1 MILLY
6 LEIIQNEID
15 MSQMNLPWVESP
27 FFSDIIKTKNIPEED
42 KKLASEYYE
51 NGFIVLSNIFTN
63 ELIDQIKSEMND
75 KGFNENFPIQTFRNN
90 IRIQDLW
97 QYSDSVKEL
106 ACHPKIMDTLKMLYE
121 REPVPFQTLNFKVGT
136 QQKAHSDTLHFSSL
150 PARYMCGVW
159 VALEDITED
168 NGPLFY
174 YPGSH
179 RNPEYNFSDF
189 KNTTEDT
196 SYENYPEYETFME
209 DLMEKSSYKKKKFLA
224 KKGDALI
231 WSSNIIHGGSPVEDP
246 QSTRYS
252 QVTHYY
258 FENCIYYT
266 PMLSNMVTKEL
277 FIRRNLVDI
286 KTGQIAEQN
295 FNGNNAQLVRTRGS
309 LYAINNH
316 IKLPKIIRFLA
327 SKL

>member
-1 MILLY
+1 M
-6 LEIIQNEID
+6 EIIQNEID

-75 KGFNENFPIQTFRNN
+75 KGFNENFPIQAFRNN

-316 IKLPKIIRFLA
+316 IKLPKILRFLA

>member
-1 MILLY
+1 M
-6 LEIIQNEID
+6 EIIQNEID

-27 FFSDIIKTKNIPEED
+27 FFSDIIKTKNISVED

-51 NGFIVLSNIFTN
+51 NGFIVINNVFSN
-63 ELIDQIKSEMND
+63 ELIDKVKSEMNE

-97 QYSDSVKEL
+97 QYSDPVKEL

-121 REPVPFQTLNFKVGT
+121 REPVPFQTINFKVGT

-286 KTGQIAEQN
+286 KTGKIAEQN
-295 FNGNNAQLVRTRGS
+295 FNGNHAQLVRTRGS

-316 IKLPKIIRFLA
+316 IKLPKILRFLA

>member
-1 MILLY
+1 M
-6 LEIIQNEID
+6 EIIQNEID

-42 KKLASEYYE
+42 KKLASKYYE

-316 IKLPKIIRFLA
+316 IKLPKILRFLA

>member
-1 MILLY
+1 M
-6 LEIIQNEID
+6 EIIQNEID

-27 FFSDIIKTKNIPEED
+27 FFSDIIKTKKISEED

-63 ELIDQIKSEMND
+63 ELIDQIKSEMNE

-97 QYSDSVKEL
+97 QYSDPVKEL

-209 DLMEKSSYKKKKFLA
+209 NLMEKSSYKKKKFLA

-286 KTGQIAEQN
+286 KTGKIAEQN
-295 FNGNNAQLVRTRGS
+295 FNGNQAQLMRTRGS

-316 IKLPKIIRFLA
+316 IKLPKILRFLA

>member
-1 MILLY
+1 
-6 LEIIQNEID
+6 

-27 FFSDIIKTKNIPEED
+27 FFSDIIKTKNISEED
-42 KKLASEYYE
+42 KNLASEYYD
-51 NGFIVLSNIFTN
+51 NGFIVISNVFPN
-63 ELIDQIKSEMND
+63 ELIDKIKSEMNE

-97 QYSDSVKEL
+97 QYSDPVKEL

-196 SYENYPEYETFME
+196 LYENYPEYETFIE
-209 DLMEKSSYKKKKFLA
+209 DLMEKSSFKKKKFLA

-266 PMLSNMVTKEL
+266 PMLSNMLTKEL

-286 KTGQIAEQN
+286 KTGKIAEQN

-316 IKLPKIIRFLA
+316 IKLPKILRFLA

>member
-1 MILLY
+1 M
-6 LEIIQNEID
+6 EIIQNEID

-27 FFSDIIKTKNIPEED
+27 FFSDIIKTKNISVED

-63 ELIDQIKSEMND
+63 ELIDKIKSEMNE

-97 QYSDSVKEL
+97 QYSDPVKEL

-159 VALEDITED
+159 VALEDIMED

-286 KTGQIAEQN
+286 KTGKIAEQN
-295 FNGNNAQLVRTRGS
+295 FNGNHAQLVRTRGS

-316 IKLPKIIRFLA
+316 IKLPKILRFLA

>member
-1 MILLY
+1 
-6 LEIIQNEID
+6 

-27 FFSDIIKTKNIPEED
+27 FFSDIIKTKNISEDD
-42 KKLASEYYE
+42 KKLALEYYE
-51 NGFIVLSNIFTN
+51 NGFIVLSNIFST
-63 ELIDQIKSEMND
+63 ELIDTIISEMNE
-75 KGFNENFPIQTFRNN
+75 KGFNNEYSIQTFRNE
-90 IRIQDLW
+90 IRVQDLW
-97 QYSDSVKEL
+97 QYSNPVKEL

-121 REPVPFQTLNFKVGT
+121 REPIPFQTLNFKVGT

-150 PARYMCGVW
+150 PSRYMCGVW

-196 SYENYPEYETFME
+196 SYENYKEYENFME
-209 DLMEKSSYKKKKFLA
+209 ELMEKSPYKKKKFLA

-246 QSTRYS
+246 NSTRFS

-266 PMLSNMVTKEL
+266 PMLSNMVTNEL

-286 KTGQIAEQN
+286 KTGIIVEQN
-295 FNGNNAQLVRTRGS
+295 FNGNKSQLIRTRGS
-309 LYAINNH
+309 LYILNNH
-316 IKLPKIIRFLA
+316 IKLPKIMRFLA

>member
-1 MILLY
+1 

-27 FFSDIIKTKNIPEED
+27 FFSDIIKTKNISVED

-51 NGFIVLSNIFTN
+51 NGFIVLSNVFTN
-63 ELIDQIKSEMND
+63 ELIDKIKSEMNE

-258 FENCIYYT
+258 FEKCIYYT

-286 KTGQIAEQN
+286 KTGKIAEQN
-295 FNGNNAQLVRTRGS
+295 FNGNHAQLVRTRGS

-316 IKLPKIIRFLA
+316 IKLPKILRFLA

>member
-1 MILLY
+1 

-27 FFSDIIKTKNIPEED
+27 FFSDIIKTKNISEED

-316 IKLPKIIRFLA
+316 IKLPKILRFLA

>member
-1 MILLY
+1 

-27 FFSDIIKTKNIPEED
+27 FFSDIIKTKNISEED
-42 KKLASEYYE
+42 KKIASEYYE
-51 NGFIVLSNIFTN
+51 NGFIVINNIFSN
-63 ELIDQIKSEMND
+63 ELIDKVKSEMNE

-97 QYSDSVKEL
+97 QYSD
-106 ACHPKIMDTLKMLYE
+106 
-121 REPVPFQTLNFKVGT
+121 
-136 QQKAHSDTLHFSSL
+136 
-150 PARYMCGVW
+150 
-159 VALEDITED
+159 
-168 NGPLFY
+168 LFY

-209 DLMEKSSYKKKKFLA
+209 DLMEKSAYKKKKFLA
-224 KKGDALI
+224 KKGDVLI

-286 KTGQIAEQN
+286 KTGKIVEQN
-295 FNGNNAQLVRTRGS
+295 FNGNVAQLVRTRGS

-316 IKLPKIIRFLA
+316 IKLPKILRFLA

>member
-1 MILLY
+1 M
-6 LEIIQNEID
+6 EIIQNEID

-159 VALEDITED
+159 VALEDITEE

-316 IKLPKIIRFLA
+316 IKLPKILRFLA

>member
-1 MILLY
+1 
-6 LEIIQNEID
+6 
-15 MSQMNLPWVESP
+15 
-27 FFSDIIKTKNIPEED
+27 
-42 KKLASEYYE
+42 
-51 NGFIVLSNIFTN
+51 
-63 ELIDQIKSEMND
+63 
-75 KGFNENFPIQTFRNN
+75 
-90 IRIQDLW
+90 
-97 QYSDSVKEL
+97 
-106 ACHPKIMDTLKMLYE
+106 MLYE
-121 REPVPFQTLNFKVGT
+121 REPVPFRTVNFKVGT

-209 DLMEKSSYKKKKFLA
+209 ELMEKSAYKKKKFLA

-246 QSTRYS
+246 KSTRFS

-258 FENCIYYT
+258 FENCLYYT
-266 PMLSNMVTKEL
+266 PMLSNMVSNEL

-286 KTGQIAEQN
+286 KTGKIVEQS
-295 FNGNNAQLVRTRGS
+295 FNGNKAQLIRTRGS
-309 LYAINNH
+309 LYSINNH
-316 IKLPKIIRFLA
+316 IKLPKILRFLA

>member
-1 MILLY
+1 
-6 LEIIQNEID
+6 
-15 MSQMNLPWVESP
+15 MNLPWVESP

-209 DLMEKSSYKKKKFLA
+209 NLMEKSSYKKKKFLA

-316 IKLPKIIRFLA
+316 IKLPKILRFLA

>member
-1 MILLY
+1 M
-6 LEIIQNEID
+6 EIIQNEID

-27 FFSDIIKTKNIPEED
+27 FFSDIIKTKNISEED
-42 KKLASEYYE
+42 KKMASDYYE
-51 NGFIVLSNIFTN
+51 NGFIVLSNIFSN
-63 ELIDQIKSEMND
+63 ELIDKIKSEMND

-159 VALEDITED
+159 VALEDITEN

-316 IKLPKIIRFLA
+316 IKLPKILRFLA

>member
-1 MILLY
+1 M
-6 LEIIQNEID
+6 EIIQNEID

-27 FFSDIIKTKNIPEED
+27 FFSDIIKTKNISVED

-63 ELIDQIKSEMND
+63 ELIDKIKSEMNE

-97 QYSDSVKEL
+97 QYSDPVKEL

-286 KTGQIAEQN
+286 KTGKIAEQN
-295 FNGNNAQLVRTRGS
+295 FNGNQAQLMRTRGS

-316 IKLPKIIRFLA
+316 IKLPKILRFLA

>member
-1 MILLY
+1 M
-6 LEIIQNEID
+6 EIIQNEID

-27 FFSDIIKTKNIPEED
+27 FFSDIIKTKNISEED

-63 ELIDQIKSEMND
+63 ELIDQIKSEMNE

-97 QYSDSVKEL
+97 QYSDPVKEL

-209 DLMEKSSYKKKKFLA
+209 NLMEKSSYKKKKFLA

-286 KTGQIAEQN
+286 KTGKIAEQN
-295 FNGNNAQLVRTRGS
+295 FNGNQAQLMRTRGS

-316 IKLPKIIRFLA
+316 IKLPKILRFLA

>member
-1 MILLY
+1 
-6 LEIIQNEID
+6 

-27 FFSDIIKTKNIPEED
+27 FFSDIIATKNISESD
-42 KKLASEYYE
+42 KKLATEYYE
-51 NGFIVLSNIFTN
+51 SGYIVLSNIFSD
-63 ELIDQIKSEMND
+63 ELMDNIKSEMLE
-75 KGFNENFPIQTFRNN
+75 KGFNANFPIETFRNDV
-90 IRIQDLW
+90 RIQDLW
-97 QYSDSVKEL
+97 QYSDPIKEL
-106 ACHPKIMDTLKMLYE
+106 ACHPKILDTLKMLYE

-209 DLMEKSSYKKKKFLA
+209 ELMEKSSYKKKKFLA

-246 QSTRYS
+246 KSTRFS

-258 FENCIYYT
+258 FENCLYYT
-266 PMLSNMVTKEL
+266 PMLSNMVSNEL
-277 FIRRNLVDI
+277 FIRRNLVNI
-286 KTGQIAEQN
+286 KTGKIVEQS
-295 FNGNNAQLVRTRGS
+295 FNGNKAQLIRTRGS
-309 LYAINNH
+309 LYSINNH
-316 IKLPKIIRFLA
+316 IKLPKILRFLA

>member
-1 MILLY
+1 M
-6 LEIIQNEID
+6 EIIQNEID

-27 FFSDIIKTKNIPEED
+27 FFSDIIKTKNLPEED

-316 IKLPKIIRFLA
+316 IKLPKILRFLA

>member
-1 MILLY
+1 M
-6 LEIIQNEID
+6 EIIQNEID

-27 FFSDIIKTKNIPEED
+27 FFSDIIKTKNISEED

-316 IKLPKIIRFLA
+316 IKLPKILRFLA

>member
-1 MILLY
+1 MY
-6 LEIIQNEID
+6 
-15 MSQMNLPWVESP
+15 QMNLPWVESP
-27 FFSDIIKTKNIPEED
+27 FFSDIITRKDISDQN
-42 KKLASEYYE
+42 KKLATEYYE
-51 NGFIVLSNIFTN
+51 NGYIVLSNVFSD
-63 ELIDQIKSEMND
+63 ELIDNIKSEMTE
-75 KGFNENFPIQTFRNN
+75 KGFNKNFPVESFRND

-97 QYSDSVKEL
+97 QYSDPVKEL
-106 ACHPKIMDTLKMLYE
+106 ACHPKIIDTLKMLYE
-121 REPVPFQTLNFKVGT
+121 REPVPFQTLNFKIGT
-136 QQKAHSDTLHFSSL
+136 QQRAHSDTLHFSSL

-196 SYENYPEYETFME
+196 SYENYSEYETFME
-209 DLMEKSSYKKKKFLA
+209 DLMEKSTYTKKKFLA

-246 QSTRYS
+246 NSTRFS

-266 PMLSNMVTKEL
+266 PMLSNMVTNEL
-277 FIRRNLVDI
+277 FIRRNLIDI
-286 KTGQIAEQN
+286 KTGKIVEQN
-295 FNGNNAQLVRTRGS
+295 FNGNKAQLIRTRGS
-309 LYAINNH
+309 LYSINNH
-316 IKLPKIIRFLA
+316 LKLPKILRFLA

>member
-1 MILLY
+1 M
-6 LEIIQNEID
+6 EIIQNEID

-196 SYENYPEYETFME
+196 SYENYPEYETCME

-316 IKLPKIIRFLA
+316 IKLPKILRFLA

>member
-1 MILLY
+1 M
-6 LEIIQNEID
+6 EIIQNEIN

-27 FFSDIIKTKNIPEED
+27 FFSDIIKTKNISVED

-51 NGFIVLSNIFTN
+51 NGFIVLSNVFSN
-63 ELIDQIKSEMND
+63 ELIDKIKSEMNE

-97 QYSDSVKEL
+97 QYSDPIKEL
-106 ACHPKIMDTLKMLYE
+106 ACHPKIMDMLKMLYE

-159 VALEDITED
+159 VALEDITEE

-224 KKGDALI
+224 KKGDTLI

-246 QSTRYS
+246 KSTRYS

-286 KTGQIAEQN
+286 KTGKIAEQN

-316 IKLPKIIRFLA
+316 IKLPKILRFLA

>member
-1 MILLY
+1 
-6 LEIIQNEID
+6 

-27 FFSDIIKTKNIPEED
+27 FFSDIIKTKNISVED

-51 NGFIVLSNIFTN
+51 NGFIVLSNVFTN
-63 ELIDQIKSEMND
+63 ELIDKIKSEMNE

-258 FENCIYYT
+258 FEKCIYYT

-286 KTGQIAEQN
+286 KTGKIAEQN

-316 IKLPKIIRFLA
+316 IKLPKILRFLA

>member
-1 MILLY
+1 M
-6 LEIIQNEID
+6 EIIQNEID

-27 FFSDIIKTKNIPEED
+27 FFSDIIKTKNISEED
-42 KKLASEYYE
+42 KKLASEYFE
-51 NGFIVLSNIFTN
+51 NGFIVLSNIFSN
-63 ELIDQIKSEMND
+63 ELIDQIKSEMNE

-179 RNPEYNFSDF
+179 RSPEYNFSDF
-189 KNTTEDT
+189 KNTIEDT

-209 DLMEKSSYKKKKFLA
+209 DLMEKSSFKKKKFLA

-286 KTGQIAEQN
+286 KTGKIAEQN
-295 FNGNNAQLVRTRGS
+295 FNGNQAQLVRTRGS

-316 IKLPKIIRFLA
+316 IKLPKILRFLA

>member
-1 MILLY
+1 
-6 LEIIQNEID
+6 

-27 FFSDIIKTKNIPEED
+27 FFSDIIKTKNISVED

-51 NGFIVLSNIFTN
+51 NGFIVLSNVFTN
-63 ELIDQIKSEMND
+63 ELIDKIKSEMNE

-286 KTGQIAEQN
+286 KTGKIAEQN
-295 FNGNNAQLVRTRGS
+295 FNGNHAQLVRTRGS

-316 IKLPKIIRFLA
+316 IKLPKILRFLA